1 MQAIKRE
8 ETRGGLE
15 TIGYP
20 ELEEII
26 RRVRGVVSARALRT
40 GDGEI
45 TEVHVVSEPGRNPKQ
60 LVRDIESAVL
70 VELGLSLDHKKI
82 SIVQLEVDP
91 RSEGLFLGFSLPYPT
106 LSGVVYRL
114 KGRQAQVEVELDIG
128 GTQYT
133 GTASG
138 EYFPGCVGLLAAGAV
153 LKAIEGYT
161 QQRRPLRPIDAVK
174 VQIGRHA
181 AWVVAVE
188 GPFGVQV
195 GAALVARDE
204 VEAAAEATLAA
215 VCRRP
220 TAPA

>member
-1 MQAIKRE
+1 M
-8 ETRGGLE
+8 E

-20 ELEEII
+20 ELEEVI
-26 RRVRGVVSARALRT
+26 RRVRGVVSARVLRSSE
-40 GDGEI
+40 GEI

-70 VELGLSLDHKKI
+70 VELGLSVDHKKI
-82 SIVQLEVDP
+82 SVVQLETDP
-91 RSEGLFLGFSLPYPT
+91 RSEGLFHGFGLPYPA

-114 KGRQAQVEVELDIG
+114 KGRQAQVEAELDIG
-128 GTQYT
+128 GAQYT
-133 GTASG
+133 GTVSG

-153 LKAIEGYT
+153 LKAIEAYT
-161 QQRRPLRPIDAVK
+161 QQRRALRPVDAVR

-188 GPFGVQV
+188 GPFGLQV
-195 GAALVARDE
+195 GAALVVRDE
-204 VEAAAEATLAA
+204 VEAAAEAALAA

-220 TAPA
+220 TTLA